1 MFLSIRSIPKVSW
14 SSNDPLNFKPK
25 ISTFLFLCIGLSIFG
40 LGEGLIMISYIG
52 NSPWQVLAQGISLHV
67 NFSIG
72 FITFLISISVLSLWI
87 FLGQKPGM
95 GTFLNAIII
104 AAMIDLSIAFIP
116 TPEFYISKFL
126 MLVSGVLFVGFG
138 SGLYL
143 IANLGPGP
151 RDGLMTGLQR
161 KTKLPIA
168 VVRAFIEITVAAV
181 GWYLGGTLG
190 EGTFLFAFGI
200 GPAVALGLYIVS
212 NFYKKKLGTS

>member
-14 SSNDPLNFKPK
+14 SSNKSLNFNPK
-25 ISTFLFLCIGLSIFG
+25 LSTFVCLCIGLSLFG

-52 NSPWQVLAQGISLHV
+52 NSPWQVLAQGISLHAD
-67 NFSIG
+67 FSIG

-116 TPEFYISKFL
+116 TPEVYMSKFI
-126 MLVSGVLFVGFG
+126 MLVCGVLLVGFG

-151 RDGLMTGLQR
+151 RDGLMTGLQK
-161 KTKLPIA
+161 KTNLPIA
-168 VVRAFIEITVAAV
+168 AVRAFIEITVATV

-190 EGTFLFAFGI
+190 EGTLLFALGI
-200 GPAVALGLYIVS
+200 GPAVALGLFLVS
-212 NFYKKKLGTS
+212 RFYAKN

>member
-14 SSNDPLNFKPK
+14 SSNNPLNFKPK
-25 ISTFLFLCIGLSIFG
+25 ISTFLFLCIGLSLFG

-52 NSPWQVLAQGISLHV
+52 NSPWQVLAQGIALHA

-104 AAMIDLSIAFIP
+104 AAMIDLSIVFIP
-116 TPEFYISKFL
+116 TPELYISKFL
-126 MLVSGVLFVGFG
+126 MLVCGVLLVGFG

-151 RDGLMTGLQR
+151 RDGLMTGLQK
-161 KTKLPIA
+161 KTNLPIA
-168 VVRAFIEITVAAV
+168 AVRAFIEITVATV

-190 EGTFLFAFGI
+190 EGTLLFAFGI
-200 GPAVALGLYIVS
+200 GPAVALGLFLVS
-212 NFYKKKLGTS
+212 RFYAKN

>member
-14 SSNDPLNFKPK
+14 SSNNPLNFKPK
-25 ISTFLFLCIGLSIFG
+25 ISTFLFLCIGLSLFG

-52 NSPWQVLAQGISLHV
+52 NSPWQVLAQGIALHA

-116 TPEFYISKFL
+116 TPEVYISKFI
-126 MLVSGVLFVGFG
+126 MLVCGVLLVGFG

-151 RDGLMTGLQR
+151 RDGLMTGLQK
-161 KTKLPIA
+161 KTNLPIA
-168 VVRAFIEITVAAV
+168 AVRAFIEITVATV

-190 EGTFLFAFGI
+190 EGTLLFAFGI
-200 GPAVALGLYIVS
+200 GPAVALGLFLVS
-212 NFYKKKLGTS
+212 RFYAKN

>member
-1 MFLSIRSIPKVSW
+1 
-14 SSNDPLNFKPK
+14 
-25 ISTFLFLCIGLSIFG
+25 
-40 LGEGLIMISYIG
+40 MISYIG
-52 NSPWQVLAQGISLHV
+52 NSPWQVLAQGISLHAD
-67 NFSIG
+67 FSIG

-116 TPEFYISKFL
+116 TPDLYISKFL
-126 MLVSGVLFVGFG
+126 MLVCGVLLVGSG

-151 RDGLMTGLQR
+151 RDGLMTGLQK
-161 KTKLPIA
+161 KTNLPIA
-168 VVRAFIEITVAAV
+168 AVRAFIEITVATV

-190 EGTFLFAFGI
+190 EGTLLFAFGI
-200 GPAVALGLYIVS
+200 GPAVALGLFLVS
-212 NFYKKKLGTS
+212 RFYAKN

>member
-14 SSNDPLNFKPK
+14 SSNNPLNFKPK
-25 ISTFLFLCIGLSIFG
+25 ISTFLFLCIGLSLFG

-52 NSPWQVLAQGISLHV
+52 NSPWQVLAQGIALHA

-104 AAMIDLSIAFIP
+104 AAMIDLSIALIP
-116 TPEFYISKFL
+116 TPEVYMSKFI
-126 MLVSGVLFVGFG
+126 MLVCGVLLVGFG

-151 RDGLMTGLQR
+151 RDGLMTGLQK
-161 KTKLPIA
+161 KTNLPIA
-168 VVRAFIEITVAAV
+168 AVRAFIEITVATV

-190 EGTFLFAFGI
+190 EGTLLFAFGI
-200 GPAVALGLYIVS
+200 GPAVALGLYLVS
-212 NFYKKKLGTS
+212 RFYAKNLP

>member
-116 TPEFYISKFL
+116 TPELYISKFL
-126 MLVSGVLFVGFG
+126 MLVCGVLFVGFG

-168 VVRAFIEITVAAV
+168 PVRAFIEITVATV

-190 EGTFLFAFGI
+190 EGTLLFAFGI
-200 GPAVALGLYIVS
+200 GPAVALGLFLVS
-212 NFYKKKLGTS
+212 RFYVKN

>member
-14 SSNDPLNFKPK
+14 SSNNPLNFKPK
-25 ISTFLFLCIGLSIFG
+25 ISTFLFLCIGLSLFG

-52 NSPWQVLAQGISLHV
+52 NSPWQVLAQGIALHA

-116 TPEFYISKFL
+116 TPEVYMSKFI
-126 MLVSGVLFVGFG
+126 MLVCGVLLVGFG

-151 RDGLMTGLQR
+151 RDGLMTGLQK
-161 KTKLPIA
+161 KTNLPIA
-168 VVRAFIEITVAAV
+168 AVRAFIEITVATF

-190 EGTFLFAFGI
+190 EGTLLFAFGI
-200 GPAVALGLYIVS
+200 GPAVALGLFLVS
-212 NFYKKKLGTS
+212 RFYAKNLP

>member
-116 TPEFYISKFL
+116 TPELYISKFL
-126 MLVSGVLFVGFG
+126 MLVCGVLLVGFG

-168 VVRAFIEITVAAV
+168 AVRAFIEITVATI

-190 EGTFLFAFGI
+190 EGTLLFAFGI
-200 GPAVALGLYIVS
+200 GPAVALGLFLVS
-212 NFYKKKLGTS
+212 RFYAKN

>member
-25 ISTFLFLCIGLSIFG
+25 ISTFLFLCIGLCIFG

-116 TPEFYISKFL
+116 TPELYISKFL
-126 MLVSGVLFVGFG
+126 MLVCGVLFVGFG

-168 VVRAFIEITVAAV
+168 PVRAFIEITVATV

-190 EGTFLFAFGI
+190 EGTLLFAFGI
-200 GPAVALGLYIVS
+200 GPAVALGLFLVS
-212 NFYKKKLGTS
+212 RFYAKN

>member
-14 SSNDPLNFKPK
+14 SSNNPLNFKPK
-25 ISTFLFLCIGLSIFG
+25 ISTFLFLCIGLSLFG

-52 NSPWQVLAQGISLHV
+52 NSPWQVLAQGIALHA

-116 TPEFYISKFL
+116 TPEVYMSKFI
-126 MLVSGVLFVGFG
+126 MLVCGVLLVGFG

-151 RDGLMTGLQR
+151 RDGLMTGLQK
-161 KTKLPIA
+161 KTNLPIA
-168 VVRAFIEITVAAV
+168 AVRAFIEITVATV

-190 EGTFLFAFGI
+190 EGTLLFAFGI
-200 GPAVALGLYIVS
+200 GPAVALGLYLVS
-212 NFYKKKLGTS
+212 RFYAKN

>member
-1 MFLSIRSIPKVSW
+1 MFLSIRSIPKVYW

-25 ISTFLFLCIGLSIFG
+25 ISTFLFLCIGLSLFG

-52 NSPWQVLAQGISLHV
+52 NSPWQVLAQGIALHA

-104 AAMIDLSIAFIP
+104 AAMIDLSIALIP

-126 MLVSGVLFVGFG
+126 MLVCGVLLVGFG

-151 RDGLMTGLQR
+151 RDGLMTGLQK

-168 VVRAFIEITVAAV
+168 TVRAFIEITVASV

-190 EGTFLFAFGI
+190 EGTLLFAFGI
-200 GPAVALGLYIVS
+200 GPAVALGLFLVS
-212 NFYKKKLGTS
+212 RFYAKN

>member
-1 MFLSIRSIPKVSW
+1 MFLSIRSIPKVFW

-25 ISTFLFLCIGLSIFG
+25 ISTFLFLCIGLSLFG

-52 NSPWQVLAQGISLHV
+52 NSPWQVLAQGIALHA

-116 TPEFYISKFL
+116 TPEVYISKFL
-126 MLVSGVLFVGFG
+126 MLVCGVLLVGFG

-151 RDGLMTGLQR
+151 RDGLMTGLQK
-161 KTKLPIA
+161 KTNLPIA
-168 VVRAFIEITVAAV
+168 AVRAFIEITVATV

-190 EGTFLFAFGI
+190 EGTLLFAFGI
-200 GPAVALGLYIVS
+200 GPAVALGLFLVS
-212 NFYKKKLGTS
+212 RFYAKN

>member
-116 TPEFYISKFL
+116 IPELYISKFL
-126 MLVSGVLFVGFG
+126 MLVCGVLFVGFG

-168 VVRAFIEITVAAV
+168 PVRAFIEITVATV

-190 EGTFLFAFGI
+190 EGTLLFAFGI
-200 GPAVALGLYIVS
+200 GPAVALGLFLVS
-212 NFYKKKLGTS
+212 RFYVKN

>member
-14 SSNDPLNFKPK
+14 SSNNPLNFKPK
-25 ISTFLFLCIGLSIFG
+25 ISTFLFLCIGLSLFG

-52 NSPWQVLAQGISLHV
+52 NSPWQVLAQGIALHA

-116 TPEFYISKFL
+116 TPELYISKFL
-126 MLVSGVLFVGFG
+126 MLVFGVLLVGFG

-151 RDGLMTGLQR
+151 RDGLMTGLQK
-161 KTKLPIA
+161 KTNLPIA
-168 VVRAFIEITVAAV
+168 AVRAFIEITVATV

-190 EGTFLFAFGI
+190 EGTLLFAFGI
-200 GPAVALGLYIVS
+200 GPAVALGLFLVS
-212 NFYKKKLGTS
+212 RFYAKN

>member
-1 MFLSIRSIPKVSW
+1 MFLSIRSIPKVFW

-116 TPEFYISKFL
+116 TPELYISKFL
-126 MLVSGVLFVGFG
+126 MLVCGVLFVGFG

-168 VVRAFIEITVAAV
+168 PVRAFIEITVATV

-190 EGTFLFAFGI
+190 EGTLLFAFGI
-200 GPAVALGLYIVS
+200 GPAVALGLFLVS
-212 NFYKKKLGTS
+212 RFYAKN

>member
-14 SSNDPLNFKPK
+14 SSNNPLNFKPK
-25 ISTFLFLCIGLSIFG
+25 ISTFLFLCIGLSLFG

-52 NSPWQVLAQGISLHV
+52 NSPWQVLAQGIALHA

-95 GTFLNAIII
+95 GTFLNALII

-116 TPEFYISKFL
+116 TPELYISKFL
-126 MLVSGVLFVGFG
+126 MLVCGVLLVGFG

-161 KTKLPIA
+161 KTNLPIA
-168 VVRAFIEITVAAV
+168 AVRAFIEITVATV

-190 EGTFLFAFGI
+190 EGTLLFAFGI
-200 GPAVALGLYIVS
+200 GPAVALGLFLVS
-212 NFYKKKLGTS
+212 RFYAKN

>member
-14 SSNDPLNFKPK
+14 SSKNPLNFKPK
-25 ISTFLFLCIGLSIFG
+25 ISTFIFLCIGLSLFG

-52 NSPWQVLAQGISLHV
+52 NSPWQVLAQGISLYA

-116 TPEFYISKFL
+116 TPDLYISKFL
-126 MLVSGVLFVGFG
+126 MLVCGVLLVGFG

-151 RDGLMTGLQR
+151 RDGLMTGLQK
-161 KTKLPIA
+161 KTNLPIA
-168 VVRAFIEITVAAV
+168 AVRAFIEITVATV

-190 EGTFLFAFGI
+190 EGTLLFAFGI
-200 GPAVALGLYIVS
+200 GPAVALGLFLVS
-212 NFYKKKLGTS
+212 RSYAKN

>member
-14 SSNDPLNFKPK
+14 SSSNPLNFKPK
-25 ISTFLFLCIGLSIFG
+25 LSTFLFLCIGLSLFG

-72 FITFLISISVLSLWI
+72 FTTFLISFSVLSLWI

-116 TPEFYISKFL
+116 TPEIYISKFI
-126 MLVSGVLFVGFG
+126 MLFCGILLVGFG

-168 VVRAFIEITVAAV
+168 AVRACIEITVASV

-190 EGTFLFAFGI
+190 EGTLLFAFGI
-200 GPAVALGLYIVS
+200 GPAVALGLFLVS
-212 NFYKKKLGTS
+212 KFYTKN

>member
-14 SSNDPLNFKPK
+14 SSNNPLNFKPK
-25 ISTFLFLCIGLSIFG
+25 ISTFLFLCIGLSLFG

-52 NSPWQVLAQGISLHV
+52 NSPWQVLAQGIALYA

-116 TPEFYISKFL
+116 TPEVYMSKFI
-126 MLVSGVLFVGFG
+126 MLVCGVLLVGFG

-151 RDGLMTGLQR
+151 RDGLMTGLQK
-161 KTKLPIA
+161 KTNLPIA
-168 VVRAFIEITVAAV
+168 AVRAFIEITVATV

-190 EGTFLFAFGI
+190 EGTLLFAFGI
-200 GPAVALGLYIVS
+200 GPAVALGLYLVS
-212 NFYKKKLGTS
+212 RFYAKN

>member
-14 SSNDPLNFKPK
+14 SSNNPLNFKPK
-25 ISTFLFLCIGLSIFG
+25 ISTFLFLCIGLSLFG
-40 LGEGLIMISYIG
+40 LGEGLIIISYIG
-52 NSPWQVLAQGISLHV
+52 NSPWQVLAQGIALHA

-116 TPEFYISKFL
+116 TPEVYMSKFI
-126 MLVSGVLFVGFG
+126 MLVCGVLLVGFG

-151 RDGLMTGLQR
+151 RDGLMTGLQK
-161 KTKLPIA
+161 KTNLPIA
-168 VVRAFIEITVAAV
+168 AVRAFIEITVATV

-190 EGTFLFAFGI
+190 EGTLLFAFGI
-200 GPAVALGLYIVS
+200 GPAVALGLYLVS
-212 NFYKKKLGTS
+212 RFYAKNLP

>member
-14 SSNDPLNFKPK
+14 SSNNPLNYKPK
-25 ISTFLFLCIGLSIFG
+25 ISTFLFLCIGLSLFG

-52 NSPWQVLAQGISLHV
+52 NSPWQVLAQGIALHA

-116 TPEFYISKFL
+116 TPELYISKFL
-126 MLVSGVLFVGFG
+126 MLVCGVLLVGFG

-151 RDGLMTGLQR
+151 RDGLMTGLQK
-161 KTKLPIA
+161 KTNLPIA
-168 VVRAFIEITVAAV
+168 AVRAFIEITVATV

-190 EGTFLFAFGI
+190 EGTLLFALGI
-200 GPAVALGLYIVS
+200 GPAVALGLFLVS
-212 NFYKKKLGTS
+212 RFYVKN

>member
-1 MFLSIRSIPKVSW
+1 MFLSIRSIPKVYW
-14 SSNDPLNFKPK
+14 SSNDSLNFKPK
-25 ISTFLFLCIGLSIFG
+25 ISTFLFLCIGLSLFG

-52 NSPWQVLAQGISLHV
+52 NSPWQVLAQGIALHA

-104 AAMIDLSIAFIP
+104 AAMIDLSIALIP

-126 MLVSGVLFVGFG
+126 MLVCGVLLVGFG

-151 RDGLMTGLQR
+151 RDGLMTGLQK

-168 VVRAFIEITVAAV
+168 TVRAFIEITVASV

-190 EGTFLFAFGI
+190 EGTLLFAFGI
-200 GPAVALGLYIVS
+200 GPAVALGLFLVS
-212 NFYKKKLGTS
+212 RFHAKN

>member
-116 TPEFYISKFL
+116 TPELYISKFL
-126 MLVSGVLFVGFG
+126 MLVCGVLFVGFG

-168 VVRAFIEITVAAV
+168 PVRAFIEITVATV

-190 EGTFLFAFGI
+190 EGTLLFAFGI
-200 GPAVALGLYIVS
+200 GPAVALGLFLVS
-212 NFYKKKLGTS
+212 RFYAKN